1 MDIEKKH
8 FTCVTCPVGCEVDV
22 EVQGGSILSM
32 TGNKCDKA
40 KEFVLQ
46 ELKEPMLVLT
56 TTVRIEGAK
65 WAMLPVRT
73 DKPIPKR
80 LFLQAIGVL
89 AGIDLKAPVRISD
102 VIIKDVA
109 GSGANIVATR
119 TMESAARRGIIS
131 NNSGTLPGVN
141 KVGKG
146 GSSEGG

>member
-22 EVQGGSILSM
+22 DVRNGSIVSM
-32 TGNKCDKA
+32 TGNKCDKL

-46 ELKEPMLVLT
+46 ELKEPMRVLT
-56 TTVRIEGAK
+56 TTVRIKGAK

-80 LFLQAIGVL
+80 LFTQAIGEL
-89 AGIDLKAPVRISD
+89 AKVDLRTPVHISE
-102 VIIKDVA
+102 VIVKDIA

-119 TMESAARRGIIS
+119 TMEIR
-131 NNSGTLPGVN
+131 
-141 KVGKG
+141 
-146 GSSEGG
+146 E

>member
-22 EVQGGSILSM
+22 ELQNGSIVSM
-32 TGNKCDKA
+32 TGNKCDKV

-46 ELKEPMLVLT
+46 ELKEPMRVLT
-56 TTVRIEGAK
+56 TTVRIEGAE

-80 LFLQAIGVL
+80 LFLQAIEEL
-89 AGIDLKAPVRISD
+89 ASIDLQAPVHISE
-102 VIIKDVA
+102 VIIRDIA

-119 TMESAARRGIIS
+119 TMNLRVDTELSRQR
-131 NNSGTLPGVN
+131 
-141 KVGKG
+141 
-146 GSSEGG
+146 

>member
-22 EVQGGSILSM
+22 EVQDGSILSM
-32 TGNKCDKA
+32 TGNKCDKV

-46 ELKEPMLVLT
+46 ELKEPMRVLT

-80 LFLQAIGVL
+80 LFLQAIEEL
-89 AGIDLKAPVRISD
+89 ASIDLQAPVHISE
-102 VIIKDVA
+102 VIIRDIA

-119 TMESAARRGIIS
+119 TMNPRGETGLS
-131 NNSGTLPGVN
+131 RQ
-141 KVGKG
+141 
-146 GSSEGG
+146 E